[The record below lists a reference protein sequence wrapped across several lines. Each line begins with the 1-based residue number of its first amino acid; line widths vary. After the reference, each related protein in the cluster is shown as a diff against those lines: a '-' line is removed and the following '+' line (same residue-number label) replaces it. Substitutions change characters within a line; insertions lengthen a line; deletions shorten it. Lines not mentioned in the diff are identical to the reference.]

1 MVSGRDP
8 TRRLRVLALDHT
20 AEAGGAELALLR
32 LCDAV
37 SADVDVRVLLFADG
51 PLVPA
56 FAARRVPVRVAP
68 LDPAL
73 ARASREEIG
82 SAGRG
87 HLRRARAALRFQ
99 HVLYREIRAADPDV
113 VHTNSLK
120 ADLLALLPAVLARRP
135 LVWHVHDRVAADY
148 LPRSL
153 VLLVRALSWL
163 PAALVTNSAATAAT
177 LPRPSTV
184 ARPGLDARQVRVSPR
199 PRPDGAPVVGLVG
212 RISPTKG
219 QRELVRAAPRILRR
233 HPGATFR
240 VVGAATF
247 GEDDYEAAV
256 RAEAVSLGVSSQVR
270 WVGAVPDPT
279 VELDRLTVLVHAS
292 PVPEPFGQVVVE
304 AMARGVPVVATD
316 AGGVPEIVGRG
327 RAATGV
333 LVPPGDVEALA
344 DAVLDVV
351 DRPDEAEERAARA
364 WADVRE
370 RFSVRVTADAVT
382 GVWRR
387 VGRRARRRRP

>member
-1 MVSGRDP
+1 
-8 TRRLRVLALDHT
+8 
-20 AEAGGAELALLR
+20 
-32 LCDAV
+32 
-37 SADVDVRVLLFADG
+37 
-51 PLVPA
+51 
-56 FAARRVPVRVAP
+56 
-68 LDPAL
+68 
-73 ARASREEIG
+73 
-82 SAGRG
+82 
-87 HLRRARAALRFQ
+87 
-99 HVLYREIRAADPDV
+99 
-113 VHTNSLK
+113 
-120 ADLLALLPAVLARRP
+120 
-135 LVWHVHDRVAADY
+135 
-148 LPRSL
+148 
-153 VLLVRALSWL
+153 
-163 PAALVTNSAATAAT
+163 
-177 LPRPSTV
+177 
-184 ARPGLDARQVRVSPR
+184 
-199 PRPDGAPVVGLVG
+199 
-212 RISPTKG
+212 
-219 QRELVRAAPRILRR
+219 
-233 HPGATFR
+233 
-240 VVGAATF
+240 
-247 GEDDYEAAV
+247 
-256 RAEAVSLGVSSQVR
+256 
-270 WVGAVPDPT
+270 VPDPT